1 MRELAQTHPEPRR
14 ILLASYEDLPEIV
27 RVRGLVSR
35 VIPQTA
41 DGARIVKAVR
51 ESLQPADEHSVSRSA
66 AAALPQMEALLELLR
81 WSASRLAQVKG
92 VVVRQLPRDPQALQL
107 QFVVPEGKRI
117 ESLRTDVVKQWLW
130 PVKPRDAS
138 VARKDRKHPVVQMLG
153 GLSPRSEVY
162 ARHVAGVYAYLVLLP
177 WQHEKRITA
186 VLGLLAEKPLPALA
200 I

>member
-1 MRELAQTHPEPRR
+1 ALDLLKTHRVDAVVAQMRLPDGSGLELVRELARAHPEPRR

-66 AAALPQMEALLELLR
+66 AAALPEIEEMLR
-81 WSASRLAQVKG
+81 WSAARLAQVKG

-107 QFVVPEGKRI
+107 QFVLPEGKRI

-130 PVKPRDAS
+130 PVKPRDGE

-162 ARHVAGVYAYLVLLP
+162 AR
-177 WQHEKRITA
+177 
-186 VLGLLAEKPLPALA
+186 
-200 I
+200 

>member
-1 MRELAQTHPEPRR
+1 PPEALREFEVLRARDRAGALDLLKTHRVDAVVAQMRLPDGSGLELVRELARAHPEPRR

-35 VIPQTA
+35 
-41 DGARIVKAVR
+41 
-51 ESLQPADEHSVSRSA
+51 
-66 AAALPQMEALLELLR
+66 
-81 WSASRLAQVKG
+81 
-92 VVVRQLPRDPQALQL
+92 
-107 QFVVPEGKRI
+107 
-117 ESLRTDVVKQWLW
+117 VVKQWLW

-177 WQHEKRITA
+177 WQHEKRLTA
-186 VLGLLAEKPLPALA
+186 VLGLLAEKARPDLWELLKE